1 MFKFVSNSHIALNVV
16 LANGASVHV
25 VFVEHTGK
33 GSVFY
38 TADEQL
44 AAGLRSH
51 VRFGKLFKEEA
62 MPEPKP
68 VAATT
73 KKVKA
78 EAAAEEGEAVENKKT
93 FSNNEDA
100 KDFLA
105 ERYGISR
112 SKLRTRAA
120 IETAAKS
127 VGITIEWTE

>member
-1 MFKFVSNSHIALNVV
+1 MFKFVSKSHVALNVV
-16 LANGASVHV
+16 LPNGASAHV
-25 VFVEHTGK
+25 AFKEQTGK

-38 TADEQL
+38 TADEDL
-44 AAGLRSH
+44 AVSLRNH
-51 VRFGKLFKEEA
+51 QKFGKLFKEEQLA
-62 MPEPKP
+62 APKP
-68 VAATT
+68 VTT
-73 KKVKA
+73 KKVKK
-78 EAAAEEGEAVENKKT
+78 EAPAAEDTENVKT

-105 ERYGISR
+105 ERHGISR